1 LSKSTAE
8 EKAVGANS
16 SLSRIALM
24 FPLTF
29 ASYNIHR
36 CIGLDGRHD
45 PDRIAA
51 VLCELE
57 ADVIALQEVDAGYHV
72 DDGIDQI
79 VHLAQAT
86 GFKAVSG
93 PVLKNHRGTYGNG
106 LLIRHEPVRVRRVD
120 LSVPGRE
127 RRGALDVDLEID
139 GVRVRVVA
147 AHLGLRPRERQVQVS
162 RLLDALRGHDG
173 GPMVLLG
180 DFNEWLTVS
189 PVLNR
194 LHRRFG
200 RSPGVRSFPSRFPV
214 FALDRVWV
222 QPRAALLNVEVHTSP
237 RARVASDHL
246 PVRALVDRLDGP
258 EARLQRPVRA

>member
-1 LSKSTAE
+1 MSQ
-8 EKAVGANS
+8 
-16 SLSRIALM
+16 
-24 FPLTF
+24 LTF

-45 PDRIAA
+45 PDRIAD
-51 VLCELE
+51 VLRELE
-57 ADVIALQEVDAGYHV
+57 ADVIALQEVDARYHV
-72 DDGIDQI
+72 DDGVDQI
-79 VHLAQAT
+79 AHLAEAVGYQA
-86 GFKAVSG
+86 VPG
-93 PVLKNHRGTYGNG
+93 PVLKSHRGSYGNG
-106 LLIRHEPVRVRRVD
+106 LLTRHPLVRVRRVD

-127 RRGALDVDLEID
+127 RRGALDADLEID
-139 GVRVRVVA
+139 GTRVRVVA
-147 AHLGLRPRERQVQVS
+147 AHLGLRPRERQIQVS

-173 GPMVLLG
+173 GPLVLLG

-222 QPRAALLNVEVHTSP
+222 QPRAALLQVEVHASP

-246 PVRALVDRLDGP
+246 PVRALIDGLGGTAAP
-258 EARLQRPVRA
+258 LQRPDGA